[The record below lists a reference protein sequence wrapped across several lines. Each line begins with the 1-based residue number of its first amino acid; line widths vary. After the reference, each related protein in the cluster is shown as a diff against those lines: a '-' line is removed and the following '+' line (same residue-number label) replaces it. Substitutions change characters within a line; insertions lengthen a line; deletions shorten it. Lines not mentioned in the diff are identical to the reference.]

1 MNENLLTPKPRTS
14 STGFD
19 ESKLSGYLNQV
30 RYSQKADSTLA
41 VTDYQIFVEARSA
54 LEKYVGKKCNE
65 STILEIGCGQRFPT
79 TLLFRNLGASVTGID
94 MDFIDPKFSPKGYV
108 SILRANGFERFA
120 KTLVRHVLYDGAYYS
135 NLGKFLGKALRF
147 DGLDI
152 RLMDACNL
160 RFPDNSFD
168 YVFSR
173 AVFEHIYDVEK
184 ASAEIYRVLKPGGIA
199 DIRPHL
205 FPSLSGGHNPEWFVN
220 DQDFRRKT
228 QPWDHLRQKQFQAP
242 CFLNK
247 LREADYLRIFSK
259 HFSIVA
265 LEEERGGAEYL
276 TNEIL
281 TSLSGYTREELL
293 KLSIRVIMK
302 KEVKTGIAWSTSP
315 SPKGV
320 PKYEV
325 VRNNDQS

>member
-30 RYSQKADSTLA
+30 RYSQKADSRIA
-41 VTDYQIFVEARSA
+41 VNDYQIFVEARKA
-54 LEKYVGKKCNE
+54 LEQYTGKKCGE
-65 STILEIGCGQRFPT
+65 SRILEIGCGQRFAT
-79 TLLFRNLGASVTGID
+79 TLLFRNLGAAVTGID
-94 MDFIDPKFSPKGYV
+94 MDFIDPQFSTRGYV

-135 NLGKFLGKALRF
+135 NLGKFLGKPLRF
-147 DGLDI
+147 DDLDI

-168 YVFSR
+168 YIFSR

-220 DQDFRRKT
+220 DLDFKRKT
-228 QPWDHLRQKQFQAP
+228 QPWDHLRQKSFQAP

-265 LEEERGGAEYL
+265 LEEERGGAEFL
-276 TNEIL
+276 TNDTLAEL
-281 TSLSGYTREELL
+281 PEYSREELL

-302 KEVKTGIAWSTSP
+302 KEAPAGAAWTTRP
-315 SPKGV
+315 SQQGV
-320 PKYEV
+320 RKYEV
-325 VRNNDQS
+325 TRGNDQA